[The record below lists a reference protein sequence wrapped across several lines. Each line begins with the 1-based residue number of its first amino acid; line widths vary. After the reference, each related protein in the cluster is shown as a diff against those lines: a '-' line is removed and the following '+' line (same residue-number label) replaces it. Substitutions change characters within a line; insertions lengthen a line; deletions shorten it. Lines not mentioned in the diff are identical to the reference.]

1 MRRHFRDRKDRK
13 QRFTF
18 VAKEKYAGM
27 GTPSSRTK
35 RTRPPSLPGQRRP
48 SGVQTPLRLPRLPIH
63 LRPRR
68 PKGSVISAEHREH
81 KVPRMSTDKKVLLGI
96 WAVFLM
102 GVVYSL
108 WISMQVIG
116 CCGQK

>member
-1 MRRHFRDRKDRK
+1 MRRHFRDSKDKK
-13 QRFTF
+13 QGVTYI
-18 VAKEKYAGM
+18 AKEKYAGVH
-27 GTPSSRTK
+27 TPSSRTK

-63 LRPRR
+63 LRLRR

-81 KVPRMSTDKKVLLGI
+81 KVPRMSTDKKVLWGI
-96 WAVFLM
+96 CGVFLM
-102 GVVYSL
+102 AVVYSV

-116 CCGQK
+116 CCS